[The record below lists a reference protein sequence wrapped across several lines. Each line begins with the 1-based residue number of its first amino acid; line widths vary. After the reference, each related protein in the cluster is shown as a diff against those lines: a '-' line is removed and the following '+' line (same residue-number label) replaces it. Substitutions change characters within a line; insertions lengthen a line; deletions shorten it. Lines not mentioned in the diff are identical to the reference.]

1 MLVDE
6 PFHEVQACSRVHDDD
21 LDARL
26 PQPVDPALEVAVLSD
41 DHAGDTELAYEA
53 AAVPAGGKRRDHG
66 GLAVAPLPPRP
77 AEGVGFAM
85 DRGVALLDP
94 PVAAASQEALAG
106 REQGAAH
113 RHATLG
119 EPDPGFFDGDRQHA
133 LDRSGWVPH
142 ESPPQPPS
150 GRLSMRTALAPRIRS
165 FSPAESIGSAITS
178 STVRS
183 RSYQGKSVPSL
194 TRSGPISRIIRA
206 RSSSVGAFGAPSHS
220 MISERSNANPG
231 NARARASVWRQLP
244 PPRWARTTLR
254 PGCCASTPAK
264 ARGSANGSPPF
275 ADPAWDSTTRPNSSQ
290 APYTGCMRGSFGSN
304 RCATGCS
311 LMPRAPR
318 SAISRRCSTFCLGE
332 RAKGSTPTYG
342 VSWGIGSRA
351 STSHRLA
358 ARNRPAMLA
367 SISAMAAARSSR
379 GSCSSS
385 GSNAMASSRKRST
398 LRRLTT
404 TPWWNPAVSM
414 AASASSTV
422 PLKRLKVTPS
432 FSPYS

>member
-133 LDRSGWVPH
+133 LDRSGWVLH

-183 RSYQGKSVPSL
+183 RSYQGKSVPSM

-231 NARARASVWRQLP
+231 NARA
-244 PPRWARTTLR
+244 
-254 PGCCASTPAK
+254 K
-264 ARGSANGSPPF
+264 ARGSAHGSPPF
-275 ADPAWDSTTRPNSSQ
+275 ADPAWASTTRPNSSQ
-290 APYTGCMRGSFGSN
+290 APHTGCMRGSFGSN

-318 SAISRRCSTFCLGE
+318 SAISRRCSTFWLGE

-358 ARNRPAMLA
+358 ARNRSAMLA

-422 PLKRLKVTPS
+422 PL
-432 FSPYS
+432 